1 MPSVWCDVNG
11 AQTAMSRCHGDVGD
25 SLATD
30 VPMSSAVP
38 LLFPPL
44 ATFAPVQPVVTL
56 RRIPGSHGVSKR
68 QSDEMMR

>member
-1 MPSVWCDVNG
+1 MVYARLTKGHGVLKL
-11 AQTAMSRCHGDVGD
+11 RCHGDVGD

-44 ATFAPVQPVVTL
+44 AATFAPVQPVVTL
-56 RRIPGSHGVSKR
+56 RIPGSHGASKR

>member
-1 MPSVWCDVNG
+1 MPGSQRVTGCSNCDV
-11 AQTAMSRCHGDVGD
+11 TAMSVI
-25 SLATD
+25 

-44 ATFAPVQPVVTL
+44 AATFAPVQPVVTL
-56 RRIPGSHGVSKR
+56 RRIPGSHGASKR

>member
-11 AQTAMSRCHGDVGD
+11 LCQAKKKGHGVLKLRCHSDVGD

-38 LLFPPL
+38 LQL
-44 ATFAPVQPVVTL
+44 
-56 RRIPGSHGVSKR
+56 S
-68 QSDEMMR
+68 

>member
-1 MPSVWCDVNG
+1 MVYASGLTKGHGVLKL
-11 AQTAMSRCHGDVGD
+11 RCHGDVGD

-30 VPMSSAVP
+30 VPSSAMP
-38 LLFPPL
+38 QLLFPPL